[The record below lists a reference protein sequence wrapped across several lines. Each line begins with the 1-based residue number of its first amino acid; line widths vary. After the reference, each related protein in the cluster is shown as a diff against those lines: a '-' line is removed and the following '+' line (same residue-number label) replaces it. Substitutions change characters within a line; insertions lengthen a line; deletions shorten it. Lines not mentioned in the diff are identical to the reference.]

1 MRATLPESAQL
12 THTVPERLIEW
23 LASGL
28 PEAVP
33 PFAFDRISGG
43 YSMLTYR
50 MTDSAGNAWVLRHP
64 PAGHHSGRSR
74 NPLREARAMSALLAT
89 PVPVPRIRLTGTV
102 GDPLGLPCHV
112 TDFVDGYVLDAAAA
126 TSSVSADTLRT
137 ASIGI
142 TDALAELHTVDPD
155 EVGVGDLGP
164 REDYLGRQLRR
175 WSSVIAESV
184 VVRSAGQVA
193 ELEEIAAQLWRRLPP
208 DSGCRIVHGD
218 YRLGNAITGD
228 DGTIRAILDWELVTL
243 GDPLADLGMLL
254 AFWDPPPE
262 AMLGVRMP
270 TSAPGAVGVDD
281 VVEHYVARTGADPA
295 GIGFHRAMACWRIA
309 CTAVRTLAL
318 YESGAMPE
326 KRDISRFADAANAW
340 IGLARAELARA

>member
-1 MRATLPESAQL
+1 MPTSPPL
-12 THTVPERLIEW
+12 TRTVPKELTEW
-23 LASGL
+23 LAAGL

-50 MTDSAGNAWVLRHP
+50 MTDSGGTAWVLRHP

-89 PVPVPRIRLTGTV
+89 PVPVPRVRLTGTAS
-102 GDPLGLPCHV
+102 DPLGLPCHI
-112 TDFVDGYVLDAAAA
+112 TDFVDGLVLDNA
-126 TSSVSADTLRT
+126 TVAESSVSAGSLRV

-142 TDALAELHTVDPD
+142 ADALAELHGIGPD

-184 VVRSAGQVA
+184 VARSADQVD
-193 ELEEIAAQLWRRLPP
+193 ELERIAAELWRRLPP

-270 TSAPGAVGVDD
+270 TSAPGAIRVDE
-281 VVEHYVARTGADPA
+281 VVEHYVARTGSDPA
-295 GIGFHRAMACWRIA
+295 QIDFHRAMACWRIA

-318 YESGAMPE
+318 YESGAMQE
-326 KRDISRFADAANAW
+326 EQDVSRFVDAADAW
-340 IGLARAELARA
+340 IRLALEELSRA